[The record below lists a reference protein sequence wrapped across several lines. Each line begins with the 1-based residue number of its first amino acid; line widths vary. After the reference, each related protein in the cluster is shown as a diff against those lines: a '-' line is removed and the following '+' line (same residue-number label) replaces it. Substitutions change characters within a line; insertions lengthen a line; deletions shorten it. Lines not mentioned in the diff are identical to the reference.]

1 MPTLEG
7 VNKNNFHISTRSW
20 RLLADFIFDKCNDL
34 IKDDE
39 RHGWHSNYGKIISA
53 ETASAI
59 ADRLEVLIE
68 EGVVDRH
75 LIELS
80 IIKMESYFTK
90 ENLRKFIEFCRHS
103 GGFDIW

>member
-7 VNKNNFHISTRSW
+7 VNKKYFHINTRSW
-20 RLLADFIFDKCNDL
+20 RLLADFIFDRCDDL

-53 ETASAI
+53 ETAVAI
-59 ADRLEVLIE
+59 ADRLEALIDQ
-68 EGVVDRH
+68 GVFGRYQ
-75 LIELS
+75 IELS
-80 IIKMESYFTK
+80 IVNMDTHFSEDV
-90 ENLRKFIEFCRHS
+90 LRNFIEFCRQS

>member
-7 VNKNNFHISTRSW
+7 VNKKHFSINTRSW
-20 RLLADFIFDKCNDL
+20 RLLTDFLFDKCDDL

-53 ETASAI
+53 ETAVAI
-59 ADRLEVLIE
+59 ADRLEVLMKQ
-68 EGVVDRH
+68 GVVERFRT
-75 LIELS
+75 ELS
-80 IIKMESYFTK
+80 IVNMESYFS
-90 ENLRKFIEFCRHS
+90 EDILRTFIEFCRHS

>member
-7 VNKNNFHISTRSW
+7 VNGKNFHINTRSW
-20 RLLADFIFDKCNDL
+20 RLLADFIFDRCDDL

-53 ETASAI
+53 KTAI
-59 ADRLEVLIE
+59 AIGDRLEALIE
-68 EGVVDRH
+68 EGVVERY
-75 LIELS
+75 IIGLS
-80 IIKMESYFTK
+80 IVTMDAYLNEEIVRTFARFAKD
-90 ENLRKFIEFCRHS
+90 S

>member
-7 VNKNNFHISTRSW
+7 VNKKSFHINTRSW
-20 RLLADFIFDKCNDL
+20 RLLTDFIFDRCDDL

-39 RHGWHSNYGKIISA
+39 RHGWHSSYGKIISA
-53 ETASAI
+53 ETAVAI
-59 ADRLEVLIE
+59 ADRLERLIE
-68 EGVVDRH
+68 EGVVERYI
-75 LIELS
+75 IELS
-80 IIKMESYFTK
+80 IVNMHTYFTE

>member
-7 VNKNNFHISTRSW
+7 VNKKHFSINTRFW
-20 RLLADFIFDKCNDL
+20 RLLTDFLFDKCDDL

-53 ETASAI
+53 ETAVAI
-59 ADRLEVLIE
+59 ADRLEELMDQ
-68 EGVVDRH
+68 GVVERFRT
-75 LIELS
+75 ELS
-80 IIKMESYFTK
+80 IVNMDIHFSEDI
-90 ENLRKFIEFCRHS
+90 LRRFIEFCRHS

>member
-7 VNKNNFHISTRSW
+7 VNKKYFHINTCSW
-20 RLLADFIFDKCNDL
+20 RLLTDFIFDRCDDL

-53 ETASAI
+53 ETAVAI
-59 ADRLEVLIE
+59 ADRLEELMDQ
-68 EGVVDRH
+68 GVVERYQ
-75 LIELS
+75 IELW
-80 IIKMESYFTK
+80 IVNMHTHFTE
-90 ENLRKFIEFCRHS
+90 ENLKKFIEFCRDS

>member
-7 VNKNNFHISTRSW
+7 VNGKNFHINTRSW
-20 RLLADFIFDKCNDL
+20 RLLADFIFDRCDDL

-53 ETASAI
+53 ETAIVI
-59 ADRLEVLIE
+59 ADRLEVLMDQ
-68 EGVVDRH
+68 GVVEQY
-75 LIELS
+75 IIGLS
-80 IIKMESYFTK
+80 IVNMESYLNE
-90 ENLRKFIEFCRHS
+90 ENVRAFARFAKDS